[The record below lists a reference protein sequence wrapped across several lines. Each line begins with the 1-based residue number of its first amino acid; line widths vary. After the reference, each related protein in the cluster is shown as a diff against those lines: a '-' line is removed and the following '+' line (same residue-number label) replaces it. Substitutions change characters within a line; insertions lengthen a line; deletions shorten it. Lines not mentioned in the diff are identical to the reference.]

1 MNGFHKGI
9 SGKAL
14 FRLATTAL
22 LPVAFALGFVEPN
35 VRTFTAGQKAKVEGT
50 IVSRDGQTLKVR
62 SDDDS
67 IGTVDLNESTKI
79 QLKHGFLIKRKS
91 EMKTDSLV
99 SGLRVQ
105 VEGSGNDKGELV
117 ADKVTF
123 DPNSMKASRQIDTR
137 VSPLEARTG
146 GVEGRTGTLE
156 GRAGKMEGRQ
166 DELDGQQKQTQQ
178 HLGEVRTS
186 ADEANRGVG
195 NVNQRVSDL
204 DKYQEKYKETVYFKI
219 NSSVLADTEKQKL
232 DQVIQQTKNEKGFIV
247 EVAGFADTTGK
258 ATLNQT
264 LSEQRA
270 GSVVRYLEQQG
281 DIPIHRILTPTGMG
295 TSHEAADNTTTEG
308 RKLNRR
314 VEVKVLVNQ
323 GMTSGSPTG
332 TSETAPAAPTA
343 TTPAPNAP
351 AQQPATPASPQST
364 PATPQP
370 PPSH

>member
-1 MNGFHKGI
+1 MKSFQLATP
-9 SGKAL
+9 GKVL
-14 FRLATTAL
+14 FRLSTLTL
-22 LPVAFALGFVEPN
+22 LPVALALGFVEPN

-50 IVSRDGQTLKVR
+50 IVSRDGQTLKLR

-67 IGTVDLNESTKI
+67 IGTVDLNENTKI
-79 QLKHGFLIKRKS
+79 QLKRGFLIKRKAD
-91 EMKTDSLV
+91 MKADALV

-105 VEGSGNDKGELV
+105 VEGSGNEKGELV

-146 GVEGRTGTLE
+146 GLEGRAGTLE
-156 GRAGKMEGRQ
+156 GRAGKLEGRQ
-166 DELDGQQKQTQQ
+166 GELESAQKQTDTQVGQ
-178 HLGEVRTS
+178 VRTS
-186 ADEANRGVG
+186 AEEANRGVG

-219 NSSVLADTEKQKL
+219 NSSTLADSEKQKL
-232 DQVIQQTKNEKGFIV
+232 AQVVQQTKNEKGFIV

-270 GSVVRYLEQQG
+270 NAVVRYLQQEG
-281 DIPIHRILTPTGMG
+281 DIPIHRILTPAGMG
-295 TSHEAADNTTTEG
+295 TSHEAADNTTSEG

-323 GMTSGSPTG
+323 GLVTGASPDASGTAAPGSA
-332 TSETAPAAPTA
+332 TAPSSGPAS
-343 TTPAPNAP
+343 TT
-351 AQQPATPASPQST
+351 PATPAT
-364 PATPQP
+364 QP
-370 PPSH
+370 PPNL